1 MVKIKKTID
10 GEFIAIDSDGYLLNS
25 KGETTDEMFDPLD
38 LRKAIREYFWYND
51 LQGRFVQDTRKPHDY
66 RGKPRIYVKEIIE
79 NVNGQVIS
87 HLLVY
92 NGYDLL
98 AKTKM
103 NSPEYTVNANGE
115 HVDDGSLRF
124 EVRKFIN
131 DLLNKRI
138 RVPTKYGGREEE
150 LIGTWRYYKIDEPYE
165 TFRKSK
171 KVIPKSRKSTSKKVV
186 KKVCK
191 CKRK

>member
-38 LRKAIREYFWYND
+38 LRKPIREYFWYND